1 MEDKLER
8 NADSCESDC
17 SEDAHSSEDGF
28 SSNTPLDSKDEH
40 LPTLDYERL
49 RKDLE
54 RYFDNTFFSGCGS
67 SIVYT
72 SGIVLADEA
81 TLLEYAKEAQ
91 FKLDKYKKE
100 G

>member
-17 SEDAHSSEDGF
+17 SEDGFNNEDRSSCDAL
-28 SSNTPLDSKDEH
+28 LDSKDEH